1 MPGVLQSFS
10 VITPSGRQV
19 DVAFS
24 NDSSQISALRSLE
37 CIQCR
42 NITYNGRK
50 IDGCHHT
57 ICQPCIDNN
66 DSLATGEHNCDGIIV
81 TGKTLTSYS
90 IETRTLLDNLIVLCP
105 FSDCN
110 QKALL
115 SDVDQHI
122 RDHPAVDQ
130 HIRDQ
135 INPANGSLSEI
146 QIANDP
152 DELPPNSRWI
162 EHEGIIYFVV
172 ESNPQ

>member
-1 MPGVLQSFS
+1 MPGVLQPFS

-24 NDSSQISALRSLE
+24 NESSQISALRSLE

-66 DSLATGEHNCDGIIV
+66 DLLATGEHNCDGIIV

-90 IETRTLLDNLIVLCP
+90 IETKTLLDNLIVLCP
-105 FSDCN
+105 FSNCN

-122 RDHPAVDQ
+122 RDH
-130 HIRDQ
+130 

-152 DELPPNSRWI
+152 GELPPNSRWY
-162 EHEGIIYFVV
+162 ELEGIIYYVV
-172 ESNPQ
+172 ESNAQ